1 MTCHARDR
9 VAISHRFSV
18 IAALYR
24 ALISPLRGQLLPE
37 GEAFGAA
44 KAKSLLPWEKVSPKV
59 TDEVRTGTFSHWFH
73 VFAASYRA
81 GMTSHAPTDSI
92 GNHRG
97 IKFQRGEA
105 VTNEGHRSACKR
117 KGFHYLEIVLI
128 PPISAAPAAPYR

>member
-59 TDEVRTGTFSHWFH
+59 TDEVRKC
-73 VFAASYRA
+73 VFASVFHYHSIVPP
-81 GMTSHAPTDSI
+81 GMTSHAPT
-92 GNHRG
+92 
-97 IKFQRGEA
+97 QRFANFRRAKYLPWGCARRRVSEA
-105 VTNEGHRSACKR
+105 NRP
-117 KGFHYLEIVLI
+117 KGG
-128 PPISAAPAAPYR
+128 S